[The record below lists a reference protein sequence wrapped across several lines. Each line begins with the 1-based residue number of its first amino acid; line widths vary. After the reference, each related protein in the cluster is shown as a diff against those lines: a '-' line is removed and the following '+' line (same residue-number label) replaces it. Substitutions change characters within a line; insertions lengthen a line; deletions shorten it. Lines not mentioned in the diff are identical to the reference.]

1 MISKNSK
8 SGSHTILIATSVLLL
23 SLLGTFIFFYLSLVY
38 DDDAVPYGVSVDGV
52 DIGGLTREE
61 ALEKLKKVFILNP
74 QKYIVLYFEDVRVS
88 LKFSDLKVN
97 YNFDEVLDRIFKL
110 KKEGNIFSRFYRL
123 YSIKNNGMN
132 FSLKIIPDYNAA
144 VYYLTDLSNKINRD
158 PQNARL
164 EFKKGE
170 RLLIPEVYGVK
181 MDIEGSY
188 SRLVEAINKGDR
200 ELQVAVNMI
209 KPNITSEDLR
219 DISYKISTFTTT
231 FNPQDVNRTSNLI
244 LAAKNIS
251 GALVRPG
258 EIYSLNKGIGPRV
271 IEAGFKEAPVIIN
284 GKLVPGIGGGVCQIA
299 TTVYNAVLRA
309 DLKIV
314 ERFHHSFPV
323 SYVPP
328 GQDATLSGD
337 ILDLKFQNNSSY
349 PIYLV
354 AYVYSN
360 KFTVDVYSADANFN
374 KRVVIYSEILEVIEP
389 KITYKEDNTMPEGT
403 IKEEVPPHK
412 GYKVNTYRL
421 VYEGSKLIRKE
432 KLSYDFYQPVNGI
445 IIKGTKKSEVIN
457 QSGEQ
462 GAVPQNQVDISL
474 PN

>member
-1 MISKNSK
+1 MVSKNAEGGRK
-8 SGSHTILIATSVLLL
+8 AILIATFVLLL
-23 SLLGTFIFFYLSLVY
+23 SLIGTFIFFYMSFIY
-38 DDDAVPYGVSVDGV
+38 DEDTIPYGISVDGV
-52 DIGGLTREE
+52 DVGGLAREE

-74 QKYIVLYFEDVRVS
+74 QKFIILYFEDMRVS
-88 LKFSDLKVN
+88 VTFSDLKVN
-97 YNFDEVLDRIFKL
+97 YNFDEVLDQIFKL
-110 KKEGNIFSRFYRL
+110 KKEGNIFLRFYRL
-123 YSIKNNGMN
+123 YNIRNSGMN
-132 FSLKIIPDYNAA
+132 FSLKMIPDYNTAIS
-144 VYYLTDLSNKINRD
+144 YFSDLSHRVNRD

-170 RLLIPEVYGVK
+170 RTLIPEVYGVQL
-181 MDIEGSY
+181 DVGNSY
-188 SRLVEAINKGDR
+188 NRLIEAINKGDR
-200 ELQVAVNMI
+200 ELQLVVNMT
-209 KPNITSEDLR
+209 KPSITSEDLK

-251 GALVRPG
+251 GTLVRPG

-337 ILDLKFQNNSSY
+337 VLDLKFQNSSPY

-354 AYVYSN
+354 AYVYNN

-374 KRVVIYSEILEVIEP
+374 KKVVIYSEILEVIEP
-389 KITYKEDNTMPEGT
+389 KITYKEDNTLPEGT
-403 IKEEVPPHK
+403 INEELPPHK

-421 VYEGSKLIRKE
+421 VYEGNKLIKKE

-445 IIKGTKKSEVIN
+445 IIKGTKKLDVPN
-457 QSGEQ
+457 QSGDQ
-462 GAVPQNQVDISL
+462 GNTAPTN
-474 PN
+474 